1 MRRINPGYVFQ
12 IGFTMKIHRLDN
24 FKIFFFYSYEVVN
37 ICIFF
42 SLNKKNTAG
51 QNLIP
56 TLFLMIY
63 FL

>member
-24 FKIFFFYSYEVVN
+24 FKIFFFIRMKSLIYV
-37 ICIFF
+37 IFF
-42 SLNKKNTAG
+42 SLNKKNMAG

-63 FL
+63 FV

>member
-24 FKIFFFYSYEVVN
+24 FKIFFFIRMKSLIYV
-37 ICIFF
+37 IFF
-42 SLNKKNTAG
+42 SLNKKNMAG

>member
-42 SLNKKNTAG
+42 SLNKKNMAG
-51 QNLIP
+51 
-56 TLFLMIY
+56 
-63 FL
+63 